1 MSLKIKTYPYGP
13 LGANMYAVFSDT
25 AFIVIDP
32 CVDVSE
38 ADTDLTL
45 EAIFITHGHFDHFAA
60 LDSWH
65 EKYPEVPVYIHED
78 DISCLSSA
86 VENLSGDFGYSYS
99 CSCKAISVAEAKGK
113 SFLGDSLH
121 FDYIH
126 TPGHSKGSCLL
137 LFSYENARYMFSGD
151 MLFAG
156 SIGRTDL
163 RGSSISSMLSSI
175 ARIKGIKYQY
185 EVYPGHG
192 PATMLQREIATN
204 PFFN

>member
-32 CVDVSE
+32 CVDASKVE
-38 ADTDLTL
+38 TDLKL

-65 EKYPEVPVYIHED
+65 ERYPEVPVYIHED
-78 DISCLSSA
+78 DIACLSSS
-86 VENLSGDFGYSYS
+86 VGNLSTDFGFSYS
-99 CSCKAISVAEAKGK
+99 CSCKALSLDEVKGK
-113 SFLGDSLH
+113 DFLGGTLH
-121 FDYIH
+121 FDYLH
-126 TPGHSKGSCLL
+126 RPGQSKGSCCLI
-137 LFSYENARYMFSGD
+137 FSYDNARYMFSGD
-151 MLFAG
+151 MLFSG

-163 RGSSISSMLSSI
+163 RGSDISSMLSSI
-175 ARIKGIKYQY
+175 ALLKGIKDQY

-192 PATMLQREIATN
+192 PATMLQREKATN